1 MVTKCPK
8 CGYPQYCDC
17 WGCRDKI
24 PTGYNSQIV
33 TDEGYTC
40 SIKRESFTKEELS
53 TILAEEEKDTGWLM
67 YVVVAVV
74 AIGILFFTM
83 G

>member
-1 MVTKCPK
+1 MARFT
-8 CGYPQYCDC
+8 
-17 WGCRDKI
+17 
-24 PTGYNSQIV
+24 
-33 TDEGYTC
+33 
-40 SIKRESFTKEELS
+40 RENTNGFTEEELS